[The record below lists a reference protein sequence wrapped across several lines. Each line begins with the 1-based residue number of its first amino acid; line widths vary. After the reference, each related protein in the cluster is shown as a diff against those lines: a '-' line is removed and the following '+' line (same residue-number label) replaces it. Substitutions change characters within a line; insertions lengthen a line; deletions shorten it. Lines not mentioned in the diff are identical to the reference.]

1 MTSRLDDCG
10 SHFVAVPDPG
20 RALVP
25 VSRGDVDDAAAALPT
40 EHGIGRLGCGLVRDR
55 DPLQVPFIESDVVS
69 SGAREKDFV
78 SWGACLGDME
88 GAMELRHL
96 RYFIAVAEE
105 GRSRLR
111 IGCTRRSLPS
121 AAKSAISNTRLA
133 SN

>member
-55 DPLQVPFIESDVVS
+55 DPLQLPFIESGLVS
-69 SGAREKDFV
+69 SGARENYFV
-78 SWGACLGDME
+78 SWEACLGE
-88 GAMELRHL
+88 REAAMDL
-96 RYFIAVAEE
+96 RYFPH
-105 GRSRLR
+105 
-111 IGCTRRSLPS
+111 LPAR
-121 AAKSAISNTRLA
+121 AAAGSPP
-133 SN
+133 